1 MNHYP
6 KHVGDFIKDTVG
18 LSLAERG
25 AYTALLDQ
33 YYASERP
40 IVYAER
46 YRLAGAISKSD
57 RAAVDYILGRYFTD
71 GPDGW
76 HQKRADLEIVRFRE
90 ISAKAAASG
99 VKSGEVRR
107 QASVERTLN
116 NRSAFVEPSPSIRST
131 NQEPLTNNHKPKD
144 RAEEFP
150 TPEVRLPK
158 SLSQATWTAWKSHL
172 AAKGKGCTPQQER
185 LQLARLESHADPEAI
200 VRKAIESGHRNLEPP
215 GGWPDAKGR
224 SKSDTRG
231 AVMQEIWEGTT
242 NERSDENPE
251 RVIDGK
257 SERIA

>member
-46 YRLAGAISKSD
+46 YRLTNAKTKTEKT
-57 RAAVDYILGRYFTD
+57 AVEYVLRRYFTEQ
-71 GPDGW
+71 PDGW
-76 HQKRADLEIVRFRE
+76 HQKRADLEIEKYRD
-90 ISAKAAASG
+90 ISNKASAAG
-99 VKSGEVRR
+99 VKSGTVRR

-144 RAEEFP
+144 RAEGFP

-158 SLSQATWTAWKSHL
+158 NLEPATWAAWKSHL
-172 AAKGKGCTPQQER
+172 AAKGKGCTPQQEN
-185 LQLARLESHADPEAI
+185 LQLVRLASHADPEAI

-215 GGWPDAKGR
+215 GGWSDAKG
-224 SKSDTRG
+224 KGKTDTRG
-231 AVMQEIWEGTT
+231 AVMQEIWEGTQ
-242 NERSDENPE
+242 NGQPDENPE

-257 SERIA
+257 SERLA